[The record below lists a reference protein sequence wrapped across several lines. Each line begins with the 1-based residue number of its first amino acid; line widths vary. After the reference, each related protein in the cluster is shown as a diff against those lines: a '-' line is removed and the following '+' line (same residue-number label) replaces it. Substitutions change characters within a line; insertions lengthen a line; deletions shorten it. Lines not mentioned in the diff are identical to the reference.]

1 MTEHFGHA
9 NTASGPSPPKRSR
22 VFVLSILALMVL
34 AGSFYMTN
42 FRSGADIVI
51 VTFPGGTEIQAE
63 VADTPEKLF
72 FGLAFREELPPGS
85 GMLYIFATS
94 DRHRLRTKGFKIP
107 VDMIWVDESRHVV
120 HVVERAEPCHTDP
133 CPAYGPPPEN
143 ARYVIQTVAGFVQEE
158 RVQTGVELKFTLRL

>member
-1 MTEHFGHA
+1 
-9 NTASGPSPPKRSR
+9 
-22 VFVLSILALMVL
+22 VFALIVLALVLL

-42 FRSGADIVI
+42 FRSGNDIVI

-85 GMLYIFATS
+85 GMLYIFETA

-120 HVVERAEPCHTDP
+120 HVVERAEPCRGDP
-133 CPAYGPPPEN
+133 CPTYGPPPEN
-143 ARYVIQTVAGFVQEE
+143 ARYVIQTAAGFVQEE
-158 RVQTGVELKFTLRL
+158 RIQTGAELKFTLRL